1 MGWSSSS
8 WQNHPHWQSFGSP
21 SSLLAVESLSSK
33 PAFLMH
39 TSQQLKCWTE
49 GQPGQ
54 QKQIWC
60 VPCTRPCAH
69 AIKNSFAHNVYEKD
83 THPFP
88 TTHMQKQKKNP
99 NTSLYAVCCFIDLL
113 KKKEKVYSYKSLKKY
128 DEYSFPQ
135 LPSKENPVY
144 SHWKWPLLLQK
155 CFKRIAWNICII
167 PATCQSQLYSF
178 RSLWGCLLHVVIT
191 K

>member
-1 MGWSSSS
+1 
-8 WQNHPHWQSFGSP
+8 
-21 SSLLAVESLSSK
+21 
-33 PAFLMH
+33 MH
-39 TSQQLKCWTE
+39 TSQQFRWLTR

-60 VPCTRPCAH
+60 VSCTRPCAH
-69 AIKNSFAHNVYEKD
+69 AIKNSFANSVYEKD
-83 THPFP
+83 TSFSSN
-88 TTHMQKQKKNP
+88 TYAKAKEKP
-99 NTSLYAVCCFIDLL
+99 NASLYAVCCLIDLFK
-113 KKKEKVYSYKSLKKY
+113 KKKEKVYSYKSLKEY
-128 DEYSFPQ
+128 DEYDPPN

-144 SHWKWPLLLQK
+144 SHFKWPLLLQK

-178 RSLWGCLLHVVIT
+178 RSLWGCLLHVLIT